1 MAKQIKFSEEARVG
15 LKRGVNILADSVKVT
30 LGPKGR
36 NAVLDKGFGAPT
48 ITNDGVTIA
57 KEIELEDKFENMGA
71 QLVKEVA
78 ERTNDAAGDGT
89 TTATILA
96 QALVNEGLKNV
107 TAGTNPVA
115 LRRGLEKGV
124 AQAVKA
130 LHSQAKEIKGK
141 EEISQVA
148 SISADSA
155 EVGDLIAEIID
166 MVGRDGVITVE
177 ESQTLGLDKEVV
189 DGMQFDQGFVSA
201 YMMTDS
207 TRQEAE
213 LDHPLI
219 LITDKKLSAAS
230 DIVPLLENVQQT
242 GKKDIVIIAEEV
254 EGEALAVLV
263 LNKLRGV
270 FNALAVKAPG
280 FGERRKEMLQDIA
293 VLAGAEV
300 ISEDTGIAWDQVTVS
315 MLGSA
320 RKVVADKDKTTI
332 IDGGGDSAQVKKR
345 AEALRAQIEKTDSE
359 FDREKL
365 QERLAKLSGGVG
377 VIKVGAASE
386 VELKEKKH
394 RIEDAVSATKA
405 ALEEGIVSGGG
416 VALIDVIRTLDELK
430 VAGEEKIGVSILRK
444 ALEMPIRQIAQNAGK
459 DGSVIIEEIKRKEKG
474 VGYDAANDKYV
485 NMIDAGI
492 IDPVKVTRSALQNA
506 VSVASM
512 ILTTETV
519 VTDLPEKKEGG
530 AMAPGDGM
538 PMGM

>member
-1 MAKQIKFSEEARVG
+1 MAKQIKFSEEARAG
-15 LKRGVNILADSVKVT
+15 LKRGVNILADSVRVT

-36 NAVLDKGFGAPT
+36 NVVLDKGFGAPT

-78 ERTNDAAGDGT
+78 EKTNDAAGDGT

-96 QALVNEGLKNV
+96 QALVDEGLKNV
-107 TAGTNPVA
+107 TAGANPVA

-130 LHSQAKEIKGK
+130 LHGQAKEIKGK

-148 SISADSA
+148 SISADST
-155 EVGDLIAEIID
+155 EVGNLIAEIID

-189 DGMQFDQGFVSA
+189 DGMQFEQGFVSA

-213 LDHPLI
+213 LDHPLV
-219 LITDKKLSAAS
+219 LITDKKISAAS
-230 DIVPLLENVQQT
+230 DIVPLLENIQQT

-293 VLAGAEV
+293 TLTGAEV

-332 IDGGGDSAQVKKR
+332 IDGGGDSPQVKKR
-345 AEALRAQIEKTDSE
+345 VEALRVQIEKTDNE

-430 VAGEEKIGVSILRK
+430 VTGEEKVGVSILRK
-444 ALEMPIRQIAQNAGK
+444 ALEVPIRQIAQNAGK

-474 VGYDAANDKYV
+474 VGYDAASDKYV

-492 IDPVKVTRSALQNA
+492 IDPLKVTRSALQNA

-519 VTDLPEKKEGG
+519 VTDLPEKKEAGT
-530 AMAPGDGM
+530 MNPGDGM

>member
-293 VLAGAEV
+293 VLTGAEV

-345 AEALRAQIEKTDSE
+345 AEALRAQIEKTDNE

-365 QERLAKLSGGVG
+365 QERL
-377 VIKVGAASE
+377 
-386 VELKEKKH
+386 
-394 RIEDAVSATKA
+394 
-405 ALEEGIVSGGG
+405 
-416 VALIDVIRTLDELK
+416 
-430 VAGEEKIGVSILRK
+430 
-444 ALEMPIRQIAQNAGK
+444 
-459 DGSVIIEEIKRKEKG
+459 
-474 VGYDAANDKYV
+474 
-485 NMIDAGI
+485 
-492 IDPVKVTRSALQNA
+492 
-506 VSVASM
+506 
-512 ILTTETV
+512 
-519 VTDLPEKKEGG
+519 
-530 AMAPGDGM
+530 
-538 PMGM
+538 

>member
-492 IDPVKVTRSALQNA
+492 IDPLKVTRSALQNA